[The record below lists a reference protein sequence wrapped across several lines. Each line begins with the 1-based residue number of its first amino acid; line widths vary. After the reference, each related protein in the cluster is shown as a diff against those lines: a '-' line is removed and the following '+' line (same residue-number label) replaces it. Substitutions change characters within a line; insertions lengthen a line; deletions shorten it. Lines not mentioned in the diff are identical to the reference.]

1 MLPFSAPVDD
11 ILFSLHSVA
20 KANELD
26 NWNVEIANDVLRHFA
41 AFAEEQIAPLNA
53 VGDQQGC
60 VLNDGKVSMPP
71 GFSDAYTKLATDG
84 WQGLSAPERFGGME
98 QSPVLAA
105 AVSEVFSGAN
115 HAMQM
120 VCNLVPGAINT
131 LLRFGSDAQ
140 QRAWIPKLAAGEALS
155 TMCLTESGAG
165 SDLSRIQTR
174 AVQHNGKWA
183 ITGEKI
189 FISGGDQDMS
199 DDILHLVLA
208 RTGTRQDGV
217 KGLSLFLCSKLNAS
231 TSITVSRIED
241 KLGLHASPTC
251 QLVFDETP
259 AELLGEE
266 GCGLNAMFT
275 VMTHARIDV
284 ALQGIAHAARANA
297 IALAYA
303 QNRKQGKNK
312 DGVDAVLAEHADVQR
327 MLQEQRRLTVGARAM
342 AHIALVELEKG
353 TRPELAEFLT
363 PLCKFFCTEAGI
375 RAADLG
381 IQILGGYGY
390 INEYQVSQ
398 TWRDARITSIYEGA
412 NGIHYLTLA
421 TRGLHSHGGS
431 AATAF
436 DSLIGEISNDKDIVR
451 LRDNWREL
459 SAHVSV
465 AKDPSIHA
473 YEFAQMSGQLFF
485 KAVLSKI
492 ETIADSPMASIGGH
506 SSY

>member
-1 MLPFSAPVDD
+1 MLPFRAPVDD
-11 ILFSLHSVA
+11 ILFSLHNIA
-20 KANELD
+20 NANELS
-26 NWNVEIANDVLRHFA
+26 NWDQEMANDVLRHFA
-41 AFAEEQIAPLNA
+41 AFAEEQIAPLNT
-53 VGDQQGC
+53 VGDLQGC
-60 VLNDGKVSMPP
+60 TLKDGRVSMPE
-71 GFSDAYTKLATDG
+71 GFSQTYANLAADG

-120 VCNLVPGAINT
+120 VCNLVPGAVNT
-131 LLRFGSDAQ
+131 LLRFGTDAQ
-140 QRAWIPKLAAGEALS
+140 QQEWIPKLAAGEALS
-155 TMCLTESGAG
+155 TMCLTEPGAG
-165 SDLSRIQTR
+165 SDLSRIQAR
-174 AVQHNGKWA
+174 AVKSTDKWA

-208 RTGTRQDGV
+208 RTGAREDGV
-217 KGLSLFLCSKLNAS
+217 KGLSLFICAKSSAGA
-231 TSITVSRIED
+231 SITVTRIEE

-251 QLVFDETP
+251 QLVFNNTP

-266 GCGLNAMFT
+266 GGGLKAMFS
-275 VMTHARIDV
+275 VMNHARLDV
-284 ALQGIAHAARANA
+284 ALQGVAHAARANA
-297 IALAYA
+297 IADAYA
-303 QNRKQGKNK
+303 QDRKQGKNK
-312 DGVDAVLAEHADVQR
+312 DGVEAVLAEHADVQR
-327 MLQEQRRLTVGARAM
+327 MLHEQRQLTVGARAM
-342 AHIALVELEKG
+342 AHVSLVELEKG

-375 RAADLG
+375 RSADLG

-390 INEYQVSQ
+390 LNEYHVSQ

-421 TRGLHSHGGS
+421 TRALQSHGGA

-436 DSLIGEISNDKDIVR
+436 DALIGEISDNKDVLD

-459 SAHVSV
+459 AARVSSAN
-465 AKDPSIHA
+465 DPSQHA

-485 KAVLSKI
+485 QAVLSKI
-492 ETIADSPMASIGGH
+492 ETLA
-506 SSY
+506 